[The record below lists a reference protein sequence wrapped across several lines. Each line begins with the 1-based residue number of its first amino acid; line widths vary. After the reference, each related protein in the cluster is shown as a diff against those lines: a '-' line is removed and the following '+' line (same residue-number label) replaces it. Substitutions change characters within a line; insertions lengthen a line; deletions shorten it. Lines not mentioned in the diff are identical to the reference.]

1 MNNEQTNT
9 AIALQDEFQKEIL
22 SYSTPYLEVRG
33 VNNPEFKIKFE
44 NILSDM
50 VFSQTEDGLE
60 KLKKARP
67 QSLLNAVYRAS
78 EVNASFAKKQIS
90 VLPFSANKTVTEKG
104 VTRTVVTGQFDLTI
118 VIDINYQKQMIL
130 AMPNCKKFFTGEVH
144 EGVQVIKDLT
154 TGLYIFEGTNYVTKP
169 TVGYYAC
176 FITKDDQVYPL
187 FMTCKEIIER
197 AKCNPSYKDKN
208 YEITNN
214 NIHFEKIVVRNLMK
228 EIPQIS
234 NELKSVL
241 AFDEVPIFSEYEDVT
256 DGGKSLESAKKE
268 ISTQSSTFK
277 VSENIVGTQK
287 MSDKAEVVTS
297 TEETQESGKENE
309 VKSFF

>member
-1 MNNEQTNT
+1 MNEQTNT

-104 VTRTVVTGQFDLTI
+104 VTRTVATGQFDLTI

-154 TGLYIFEGTNYVTKP
+154 TGLYIFEGTNYVTKA
-169 TVGYYAC
+169 TIGYYAC

-208 YEITNN
+208 YETTNN

-241 AFDEVPIFSEYEDVT
+241 AFDEIPIFFFFFYVN
-256 DGGKSLESAKKE
+256 DGGMDFFSVMKELAPKKE
-268 ISTQSSTFK
+268 PSK
-277 VSENIVGTQK
+277 VAET
-287 MSDKAEVVTS
+287 SDVA
-297 TEETQESGKENE
+297 TEPETQNDPSVNGGAQ
-309 VKSFF
+309 SFF

>member
-1 MNNEQTNT
+1 MNEQTNT

-90 VLPFSANKTVTEKG
+90 VLPFSANKTVLEKG
-104 VTRTVVTGQFDLTI
+104 VTRTVATGQFDLTI

-176 FITKDDQVYPL
+176 FIAKDDQVYPL
-187 FMTCKEIIER
+187 FMTCAEIINR
-197 AKCNPSYKDKN
+197 AKCNPSFKDGN
-208 YEITNN
+208 YEETGN

-241 AFDEVPIFSEYEDVT
+241 AFDEIPIFSEYEDVT
-256 DGGKSLESAKKE
+256 DGGKALESAKKGLAAVKEVQKVVE
-268 ISTQSSTFK
+268 IVTG
-277 VSENIVGTQK
+277 GT
-287 MSDKAEVVTS
+287 SDETPIGEAE
-297 TEETQESGKENE
+297 QEGSKERE
-309 VKSFF
+309 VKAYF

>member
-1 MNNEQTNT
+1 MNEQTNT

-90 VLPFSANKTVTEKG
+90 VLPFSANKTITERG
-104 VTRTVVTGQFDLTI
+104 VTRTVATGQFDLTI

-169 TVGYYAC
+169 TIGYYAC

-187 FMTCKEIIER
+187 FMTCKEIVER

-208 YEITNN
+208 YETTNN

-241 AFDEVPIFSEYEDVT
+241 AFDEIPIFSEYEDVT
-256 DGGKSLESAKKE
+256 DGGNALESAKKGLAAVKEVQKVVE
-268 ISTQSSTFK
+268 IVTGGTSSES
-277 VSENIVGTQK
+277 VSE
-287 MSDKAEVVTS
+287 SE
-297 TEETQESGKENE
+297 TESNPSVNGGAQ
-309 VKSFF
+309 SFF

>member
-1 MNNEQTNT
+1 MNEQTNT

-90 VLPFSANKTVTEKG
+90 VLPFSANKTITEKG
-104 VTRTVVTGQFDLTI
+104 VTRTVATGQFDLTI

-144 EGVQVIKDLT
+144 KGVQVIKDLT
-154 TGLYIFEGTNYVTKP
+154 TGLYIFEGTNYVTEP
-169 TVGYYAC
+169 TIGYYAC
-176 FITKDDQVYPL
+176 FLTKDDQVYPL

-197 AKCNPSYKDKN
+197 AKCNPSFKEKN
-208 YEITNN
+208 YETTNN

-228 EIPQIS
+228 EIPQIP

-241 AFDEVPIFSEYEDVT
+241 AFDEIPIFSEYEDVT
-256 DGGKSLESAKKE
+256 DGGKALESAKKE
-268 ISTQSSTFK
+268 LSVNKELVK
-277 VSENIVGTQK
+277 VIETAGTDSESETKNEP
-287 MSDKAEVVTS
+287 SVTGGA
-297 TEETQESGKENE
+297 Q
-309 VKSFF
+309 SFF

>member
-1 MNNEQTNT
+1 MNEQTNT
-9 AIALQDEFQKEIL
+9 AIALQDEFQREIL

-104 VTRTVVTGQFDLTI
+104 VTRTVATGQFDLTI

-169 TVGYYAC
+169 TIGYYAC

-208 YEITNN
+208 YETTNN

-241 AFDEVPIFSEYEDVT
+241 AFDEIPIFSEYEDVT
-256 DGGKSLESAKKE
+256 DGGKALESAKRELAPKKE
-268 ISTQSSTFK
+268 PSK
-277 VSENIVGTQK
+277 V
-287 MSDKAEVVTS
+287 AETVDVTR
-297 TEETQESGKENE
+297 EPETQNE
-309 VKSFF
+309 PSINGGAQSFF

>member
-1 MNNEQTNT
+1 MNEQTNT

-60 KLKKARP
+60 KLKKSRP

-104 VTRTVVTGQFDLTI
+104 VTRTVATGQFDLTI

-154 TGLYIFEGTNYVTKP
+154 TGLYIFEGTNYVTKA
-169 TVGYYAC
+169 TIGYYAC

-208 YEITNN
+208 YETTNN

-256 DGGKSLESAKKE
+256 DGGKALESAKKE
-268 ISTQSSTFK
+268 LAPKKEPSK
-277 VSENIVGTQK
+277 V
-287 MSDKAEVVTS
+287 AETANVTI
-297 TEETQESGKENE
+297 EPETQNE
-309 VKSFF
+309 PSVTGGAQSFF

>member
-1 MNNEQTNT
+1 MNEQTNT
-9 AIALQDEFQKEIL
+9 AIALQDEFQREIL

-104 VTRTVVTGQFDLTI
+104 VTRTVATGQFDLTI

-169 TVGYYAC
+169 TIGYYAC

-208 YEITNN
+208 YETTNN

-241 AFDEVPIFSEYEDVT
+241 AFDEIPIFSEYEDVT
-256 DGGKSLESAKKE
+256 DGGKALESAKRELAPKKE
-268 ISTQSSTFK
+268 PSK
-277 VSENIVGTQK
+277 V
-287 MSDKAEVVTS
+287 AETVDVTR
-297 TEETQESGKENE
+297 EPETQNE
-309 VKSFF
+309 PAVNGGAQSFF